1 MFMPILFLVMLNCI
15 LSGPVYGLIVGVFG
29 PLFLTIL
36 FPSNRILRDIIAD
49 SFFYA
54 TAAMVTGILYSVL
67 KTAVG
72 AVSSGFLVSTIVY
85 GIVRIFTSLAVSS
98 TYYLRPFLYE
108 SFIFCW
114 PGIVI
119 TAAGVPALIV
129 LFRHTGVM
137 WAMRHERI
145 NRWEKRENS

>member
-1 MFMPILFLVMLNCI
+1 MNYTDPNDY
-15 LSGPVYGLIVGVFG
+15 SGSDIERINAAIGDAQK
-29 PLFLTIL
+29 
-36 FPSNRILRDIIAD
+36 SN
-49 SFFYA
+49 
-54 TAAMVTGILYSVL
+54 
-67 KTAVG
+67 
-72 AVSSGFLVSTIVY
+72 